1 MSKMPNVEVLGKLSV
16 INRDER
22 GLLQVMPSQEAY
34 FGEELEKS
42 APKGVGSF
50 LMSDSQHLSMQLY
63 ESRIASMQHFVAM
76 TVMFHQIG
84 SRVQSFFPKISFGI
98 LGYRMDRTHSIMRIA
113 TTASPV
119 SGADVRE
126 RMVDLHLRFKIQR
139 AVNLVSRKY
148 REWRLQQDPRVRS
161 TSPTV
166 ASLSEDEEGV
176 ETTTSVSVS
185 KELTTSDSGRIL
197 FRANTP
203 DEYDIPPR
211 RPSSSSPQ
219 NYYEMRLRRRSVES
233 IGSVGS

>member
-16 INRDER
+16 INRDDR
-22 GLLQVMPSQEAY
+22 GLLQVMPSTETY

-50 LMSDSQHLSMQLY
+50 LMSESQHLSMQLY
-63 ESRIASMQHFVAM
+63 ESRIASMQRFVSM
-76 TVMFHQIG
+76 TVMFHQMG

-148 REWRLQQDPRVRS
+148 REWRLQRDPRVRS

-176 ETTTSVSVS
+176 ETTSVSVS
-185 KELTTSDSGRIL
+185 KKLTTSDSDRIL

-203 DEYDIPPR
+203 DEYNIPPR

-219 NYYEMRLRRRSVES
+219 NYYEMRRRSIES